1 MNNEQIII
9 CNDNI
14 PKIGE
19 IYWSTGV
26 FDPIETLSSDSNTVI
41 KKDRPVLVISKKQD
55 NKNVRCVVLPLTSSS
70 SCLFEGNK
78 YKLPT
83 RIDKDRDSYVILS
96 QPMTVSFSNLR
107 TKLAVI
113 VSRTLM
119 SDILKRFRSYFYLD
133 DEDTDVN
140 VDLNV
145 DYEIDYY
152 NKQQEEKFN
161 SNNPFF
167 AQVANI
173 SKQLAENREKE
184 DKYPRNKHTS
194 TSQQNVS
201 DSEFI
206 PTPDD
211 IMTAKNIAKTFITR
225 YGKNYDIV
233 SGRTVL
239 TLKYL
244 LKKSKSKAQ
253 FCRDIG
259 ISYQQCFAK
268 LLPMMRDK
276 LAEMGLDLYK

>member
-9 CNDNI
+9 CNEI

-26 FDPIETLSSDSNTVI
+26 FDPIETLSTDSNTVI
-41 KKDRPVLVISKKQD
+41 KKDRPVLVISKKHD

-70 SCLFEGNK
+70 SCMFEGNK

-83 RIDKDRDSYVILS
+83 RIDKDRDSYVVLN
-96 QPMTVSFSNLR
+96 QPMTVSFQNLR
-107 TKLAVI
+107 TRLAVI
-113 VSRTLM
+113 VSNELM

-133 DEDTDVN
+133 ETEDGDIN
-140 VDLNV
+140 SE
-145 DYEIDYY
+145 YEIEAY
-152 NKQQEEKFN
+152 NKQQEEEFK

-173 SKQLAENREKE
+173 SKQLAENKEKDE
-184 DKYPRNKHTS
+184 KYPRNKHTS
-194 TSQQNVS
+194 TNIQQNNVY

-211 IMTAKNIAKTFITR
+211 IITAKNIAKTFITR

-233 SGRTVL
+233 SGKTVL

-244 LKKSKSKAQ
+244 LNKSKSKAQ

-259 ISYQQCFAK
+259 ITYQQCFAK

>member
-1 MNNEQIII
+1 MKNEQIII
-9 CNDNI
+9 CDNI

-26 FDPIETLSSDSNTVI
+26 FEPIETLSTDSNTVI

-55 NKNVRCVVLPLTSSS
+55 NKNLRCVVLPLTTSSS
-70 SCLFEGNK
+70 GMFVGDK
-78 YKLPT
+78 YKLP
-83 RIDKDRDSYVILS
+83 RIDQDRDSYVILN
-96 QPMTVSFSNLR
+96 QPMTVSFQNLR
-107 TKLAVI
+107 MKLAVI
-113 VSRTLM
+113 VSSELM

-133 DEDTDVN
+133 ETED
-140 VDLNV
+140 VDINSE
-145 DYEIDYY
+145 YEIEAY
-152 NKQQEEKFN
+152 NKQQEEEFK

-173 SKQLAENREKE
+173 SKQLAENKEKE
-184 DKYPRNKHTS
+184 RSTRSKHTS
-194 TSQQNVS
+194 MTTQNNNKS

-211 IMTAKNIAKTFITR
+211 IITAKNIAKTFITR

-233 SGRTVL
+233 SGKTVL

-259 ISYQQCFAK
+259 ITYQQCFAK

>member
-9 CNDNI
+9 CNEI

-26 FDPIETLSSDSNTVI
+26 FDPIETLSTDSNTVI
-41 KKDRPVLVISKKQD
+41 KKDRPVLVISKKHD

-70 SCLFEGNK
+70 SCMFEGNK

-83 RIDKDRDSYVILS
+83 RIDKDRDSYVVLN
-96 QPMTVSFSNLR
+96 QPMTVSFQNLR
-107 TKLAVI
+107 TRLAVI
-113 VSRTLM
+113 VSNELM

-133 DEDTDVN
+133 ETEDGDIN
-140 VDLNV
+140 SE
-145 DYEIDYY
+145 YEIEAY
-152 NKQQEEKFN
+152 NKQQEEEFK

-173 SKQLAENREKE
+173 SKQLAENKEKE
-184 DKYPRNKHTS
+184 RSTRNKHTS
-194 TSQQNVS
+194 MTTQQNNNKS

-211 IMTAKNIAKTFITR
+211 IITAKTVARTFIQKR
-225 YGKNYDIV
+225 GKKYDIV
-233 SGRTVL
+233 SGKTVL
-239 TLKYL
+239 TLRYM
-244 LKKSKSKAQ
+244 LKEAKTRAQ
-253 FCRDIG
+253 FTRDIG
-259 ISYQQCFAK
+259 DITYTQCSSK

-276 LAEMGLDLYK
+276 LKEMGLDLYK

>member
-9 CNDNI
+9 CNEI

-26 FDPIETLSSDSNTVI
+26 FDPIETLSTDSNTVI
-41 KKDRPVLVISKKQD
+41 KKDRPVLVISKKHD

-70 SCLFEGNK
+70 SCMSEGNK

-83 RIDKDRDSYVILS
+83 RIDKDRDSYVVLN
-96 QPMTVSFSNLR
+96 QPMTVSFQNLR
-107 TKLAVI
+107 TRLAVI
-113 VSRTLM
+113 VSNELM

-133 DEDTDVN
+133 ETEDGDIN
-140 VDLNV
+140 SE
-145 DYEIDYY
+145 YEIEAY
-152 NKQQEEKFN
+152 NKQQEEEFK

-173 SKQLAENREKE
+173 SKQLAENKEKDE
-184 DKYPRNKHTS
+184 KYPRNKHTS
-194 TSQQNVS
+194 TSIQQNNVY

-211 IMTAKNIAKTFITR
+211 IITAKNIAKTFITR

-233 SGRTVL
+233 SGKTVL

-244 LKKSKSKAQ
+244 LKNSKSKAQ

-259 ISYQQCFAK
+259 IAYQQCFAK